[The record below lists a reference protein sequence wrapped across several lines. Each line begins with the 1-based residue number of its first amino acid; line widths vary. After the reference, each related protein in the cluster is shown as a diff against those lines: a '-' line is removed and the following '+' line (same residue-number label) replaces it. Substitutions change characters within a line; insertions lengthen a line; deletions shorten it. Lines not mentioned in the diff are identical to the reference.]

1 MNKEDLQAKWN
12 QVSGEAKRQ
21 WGKLTDD
28 DVQFVNGSREK
39 LIGKLK
45 ERYGYSDEEAA
56 EEVDTWINKIKL

>member
-1 MNKEDLQAKWN
+1 MNKEDLEAKWN

-28 DVQFVNGSREK
+28 DVQYVNGNREK

-45 ERYGYSDEEAA
+45 ERYGYSNEEAEA
-56 EEVDTWINKIKL
+56 EVDTWINKIKL